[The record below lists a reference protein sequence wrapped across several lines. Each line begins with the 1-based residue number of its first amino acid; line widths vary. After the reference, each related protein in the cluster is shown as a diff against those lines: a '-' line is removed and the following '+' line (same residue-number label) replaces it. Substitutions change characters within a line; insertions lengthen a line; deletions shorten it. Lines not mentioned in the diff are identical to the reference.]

1 MADEST
7 LYGRGCRSLPRR
19 QRNPPRY
26 LCDYELEEKA
36 EEDEIEISKVEE
48 EVMYE
53 VEDVMERRDNEVL
66 VKWRGYGP
74 EHNSWVNLANN
85 RELSGWL
92 QKHASHPQSST
103 LAKESISSLDS
114 LERELWFVKN
124 LVFDELNLRH
134 TSEGD
139 EGVLGRMQV
148 KAPFSNEAF
157 VHYFGKGTFPLA
169 KERGLDF
176 SGTENV
182 KFTATV
188 AEVGSVLG
196 ADWKARCFSNSST
209 VCEVDPVLCGVCS
222 MGVRAQTKLRSFSLP
237 SLFIHRRG
245 TGSTRHLPAAGNC
258 CSIRLHPQAFFRET
272 KKKFASRCTVSPNI
286 LFYKLK
292 KIHVVLITFL
302 VLLRSSHYLC
312 LVGRELAKN

>member
-7 LYGRGCRSLPRR
+7 LYGRGRRSLPRR
-19 QRNPPRY
+19 QRNPPSY

-139 EGVLGRMQV
+139 EGVLGRVQV
-148 KAPFSNEAF
+148 IAPFSNEAF

-209 VCEVDPVLCGVCS
+209 VCEVDPSSAVYVQWGYE
-222 MGVRAQTKLRSFSLP
+222 
-237 SLFIHRRG
+237 HRRSYDHSVCPRCSY
-245 TGSTRHLPAAGNC
+245 TGEELGRPATC
-258 CSIRLHPQAFFRET
+258 QPRET
-272 KKKFASRCTVSPNI
+272 AVPSAST
-286 LFYKLK
+286 LKLS
-292 KIHVVLITFL
+292 FGRRRRN
-302 VLLRSSHYLC
+302 LL
-312 LVGRELAKN
+312 AAAQ